1 MKNKILN
8 LFCWFCQSLSV
19 PFWPE
24 LDVFVSSSTQKGRDH
39 TCRDTKSSFLYL
51 FALQLIEARFP
62 HFSRFLRE
70 NLHTHIHRTEGQILA
85 SLLWVVLFQGILVQT
100 IQNPTDLAVSGSWW
114 NLMQIKRQHNKSVV
128 HINWQFS
135 HWRLTINMLC
145 CRSSF
150 WDWQFL

>member
-1 MKNKILN
+1 MS
-8 LFCWFCQSLSV
+8 LFPPLPKKEGTLPMLVLSNTSIGWRGPKCVFCSN
-19 PFWPE
+19 
-24 LDVFVSSSTQKGRDH
+24 H

-51 FALQLIEARFP
+51 LVLQLIDARFP

-114 NLMQIKRQHNKSVV
+114 NLMRIKRQHNKSVV